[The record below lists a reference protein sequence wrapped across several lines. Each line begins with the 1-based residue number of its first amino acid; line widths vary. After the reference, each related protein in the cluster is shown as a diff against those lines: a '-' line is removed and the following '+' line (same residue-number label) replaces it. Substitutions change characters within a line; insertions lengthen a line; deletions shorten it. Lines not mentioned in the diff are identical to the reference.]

1 MNQDQYNNLR
11 TALNNQVIIA
21 REILADYTK
30 RVSQNPTMP
39 ISWNTDGAIHATAL
53 ATIYG
58 ALVEQLEKEGVK
70 FDVHTRAKLLTTA
83 VVQRAMSV
91 EDGSNQT
98 HNTLKRTELAI
109 MAQLANTLNQFCE
122 ANPA

>member
-1 MNQDQYNNLR
+1 MNQDQYNNLK
-11 TALNNQVIIA
+11 TILNNQVVIA
-21 REILADYTK
+21 RETIAQYTA
-30 RVSQNPTMP
+30 RVGNNPLLPT
-39 ISWNTDGAIHATAL
+39 SWNTDGAIQATAL

-58 ALVEQLEKEGVK
+58 AILEQLEKEGVA

-109 MAQLANTLNQFCE
+109 MARQANTLNQFCE

>member
-1 MNQDQYNNLR
+1 MNQEQHHNLK
-11 TALNNQVIIA
+11 TALNNQLVIA
-21 REILADYTK
+21 RSILADYTE
-30 RVSQNPTMP
+30 RVKKNPTTP
-39 ISWNTDGAIHATAL
+39 ISWGTDGAIHATAL
-53 ATIYG
+53 ITIYG
-58 ALVEQLEKEGVK
+58 ALVEQLEQEGLQ

-109 MAQLANTLNQFCE
+109 MAALANTLNQFCE